1 MPSRKCR
8 RRRRRRGH
16 RRITAA
22 RVAPNVMRYFL
33 EEIQMWR
40 DGREKIQMWR
50 YLGDLSHLSHLDRE
64 EEYHALSRPLKL
76 HLGY

>member
-1 MPSRKCR
+1 MPSRTCR

-22 RVAPNVMRYFL
+22 RVAQDVMRYFL

-40 DGREKIQMWR
+40 GGREKIRMWR
-50 YLGDLSHLSHLDRE
+50 DLGDLSRPSRLDRE
-64 EEYHALSRPLKL
+64 EEYHALSRPLKVQ
-76 HLGY
+76 LGY